1 MENPDSSEFTH
12 YDRSSGTISRIDR
25 FYTDIKIVS
34 NTKINLILVSFTDP
48 YNVIFIDR
56 FSSKTKIGKDSW
68 YFNNSF
74 LCKPEL
80 SSTSK
85 NFLFLL
91 KNKQEVTG
99 GKTLNILLK
108 KMLEFL
114 LEIFIFSRKYDN
126 FSTEKKT
133 AKFIQKGKLQTTN

>member
-1 MENPDSSEFTH
+1 M
-12 YDRSSGTISRIDR
+12 
-25 FYTDIKIVS
+25 
-34 NTKINLILVSFTDP
+34 
-48 YNVIFIDR
+48 
-56 FSSKTKIGKDSW
+56 
-68 YFNNSF
+68 
-74 LCKPEL
+74 
-80 SSTSK
+80 
-85 NFLFLL
+85 
-91 KNKQEVTG
+91 TG